1 MKLPMHQLMSYNVDV
16 LAPWTDHDTRAATD
30 HLRTP
35 VAIKLEWTESTWSAK
50 EDENRL
56 RLNFAEGGFNSRAG
70 VASELNVA
78 PVIGF

>member
-1 MKLPMHQLMSYNVDV
+1 MSYNIDI

-35 VAIKLEWTESTWSAK
+35 VAIELEWTESTGSVK
-50 EDENRL
+50 EDENWL
-56 RLNFAEGGFNSRAG
+56 RLNYAEGGFNSRAG

-78 PVIGF
+78 LVIGF